1 MRIRTLLPALGLAA
15 CAAALAGC
23 DSALTLAPTGE
34 VEESQAIVDAV
45 SARAALTGVYDAL
58 TNGSYYGGEFVFYND
73 LLSDNAEHSGT
84 FDTYADADANA
95 MRSDDGTV
103 EGVWDALYAA
113 VGRANML
120 IARLPDVEGLSDEER
135 EQMLGEAHFVR
146 ALAYHDLVRSFG
158 DVPLRTEPPT
168 DITEASQIAR
178 SPKADVYARINEDL
192 DLATALMTEGAET
205 GGATPGAV
213 LALRARVRLYQGEW
227 AAAEAAAEDVLEMG
241 YDLAPTYGALFAP
254 DDQDTAEDIF
264 RLTFTPQEYN
274 LQGYYYQSRS
284 NGGRAELAPT
294 QDLADAYEAGD
305 ERGAWSI
312 GASGTRRWGNKWRT
326 TEGAEDIHVIR
337 LAEVILIKAEA
348 HARQNE
354 LALAVAEYNKLRER
368 AGLDPHV
375 LGVDVTGQAAV
386 LDAIDHERRVELAFE
401 GDRFP
406 DLART
411 GRGAA
416 VLGVDATKLLWPI
429 PLNEIDVAPNITQ
442 NPGY

>member
-58 TNGSYYGGEFVFYND
+58 TSSSYYGGDFVFYND

-95 MRSDDGTV
+95 MRSDDGVV
-103 EGVWDALYAA
+103 EDVWDALYAA

-120 IARLPDVEGLSDEER
+120 VARLPEVEGLTDEER
-135 EQMLGEAHFVR
+135 DQMLGEAHFVR
-146 ALAYHDLVRSFG
+146 ALAYHDLVRTFG

-178 SPKADVYARINEDL
+178 SPAAEVYAQIEEDL
-192 DLATALMTEGAET
+192 DLATALMVEGAET

-213 LALRARVRLYQGEW
+213 LALRARVKLYQGQW
-227 AAAEAAAEDVLEMG
+227 AAAETAAEGVLGMG
-241 YDLAPTYGALFAP
+241 YELASSYGSLFAP
-254 DDQDTAEDIF
+254 EDQDTPEDIF
-264 RLTFTPQEYN
+264 RLTFTPQEFN
-274 LQGYYYQSRS
+274 SQGYYYQSRS
-284 NGGRAELAPT
+284 NGGRAELRPT
-294 QDLADAYEAGD
+294 QDLVDAYELGD
-305 ERGAWSI
+305 ERGAWNI
-312 GASGTRRWGNKWRT
+312 GVSGTRRWGNKWRT

-354 LALAVAEYNKLRER
+354 LPLAVAEYNKLRER
-368 AGLDPHV
+368 AGLEPHV
-375 LGVDVTGQAAV
+375 LGVDVVGQQQV
-386 LDAIDHERRVELAFE
+386 LDAIDHERRLELAFE

-411 GRGAA
+411 GRGTT
-416 VLGVDATKLLWPI
+416 VLGIDAARLLWPI

>member
-1 MRIRTLLPALGLAA
+1 
-15 CAAALAGC
+15 
-23 DSALTLAPTGE
+23 
-34 VEESQAIVDAV
+34 
-45 SARAALTGVYDAL
+45 
-58 TNGSYYGGEFVFYND
+58 
-73 LLSDNAEHSGT
+73 
-84 FDTYADADANA
+84 
-95 MRSDDGTV
+95 
-103 EGVWDALYAA
+103 
-113 VGRANML
+113 
-120 IARLPDVEGLSDEER
+120 
-135 EQMLGEAHFVR
+135 MLGEAYFVR

-178 SPKADVYARINEDL
+178 SPKAEVYARINEDL
-192 DLATALMTEGAET
+192 DLATALMVEGAET
-205 GGATPGAV
+205 GGATLGAV
-213 LALRARVRLYQGEW
+213 LALRARVKLYQGEW
-227 AAAEAAAEDVLEMG
+227 AAAEAAAGDVLDMG
-241 YDLAPTYGALFAP
+241 YELARTYGALFAP
-254 DDQDTAEDIF
+254 DDQDTPEDIF

-294 QDLADAYEAGD
+294 LDLANAYEPGD
-305 ERGAWSI
+305 ARGAWSI
-312 GASGTRRWGNKWRT
+312 GSSGTRRWGNKWRT

-348 HARQNE
+348 HARQDQLE
-354 LALAVAEYNKLRER
+354 LAVAEYNKVRER

-375 LGVDVTGQAAV
+375 LGVDVTGRQQV

-411 GRGAA
+411 GRGTA
-416 VLGVDATKLLWPI
+416 VLGIDATKLLWPI

>member
-58 TNGSYYGGEFVFYND
+58 TSGSYYGGDFVFYND

-120 IARLPDVEGLSDEER
+120 VARLPDVEGLTDEER
-135 EQMLGEAHFVR
+135 DQMLGEAHFVR
-146 ALAYHDLVRSFG
+146 ALAYHDLVRTFG
-158 DVPLRTEPPT
+158 DVPIRTEPPT

-178 SPKADVYARINEDL
+178 SPSADVYAQIDADL
-192 DLATALMTEGAET
+192 DQATLLMTEGAET

-213 LALRARVRLYQGEW
+213 LALRARVKLYQGDW
-227 AAAEAAAEDVLEMG
+227 AAAETAAAAVLDMG
-241 YDLAPTYGALFAP
+241 YELASDYGDLFAP
-254 DDQDTAEDIF
+254 EDQDTPEDIF
-264 RLTFTPQEYN
+264 RLTFTPQEFN
-274 LQGYYYQSRS
+274 SQGYYYQSRS

-294 QDLADAYEAGD
+294 EDLADAYDPDDA
-305 ERGAWSI
+305 RGAWSI
-312 GASGTRRWGNKWRT
+312 GSSATRRWGNKWRT

-337 LAEVILIKAEA
+337 LGEVLLVKAEA
-348 HARQNE
+348 HARQDE
-354 LALAVAEYNKLRER
+354 LGLAVAEYNKLRER

-375 LGVDVTGQAAV
+375 LGVDVVGRQQV
-386 LDAIDHERRVELAFE
+386 LDAIDRERRLELAFE

-411 GRGAA
+411 GRGIA
-416 VLGVDATKLLWPI
+416 VLDIDADRLLWPI
-429 PLNEIDVAPNITQ
+429 PLNEIDVAPNLTQ